1 MEPLLMRGKSRSRQA
16 QDFVPRN
23 SEDLLFPPLSQ
34 RPSTNLPHPL
44 TSFIGRS
51 SETAAVMQRLA
62 VSRLLTLTG
71 PGGCGKTRLALEV
84 AAGMQEHF
92 AHGVWYV
99 EFAALSDQALVPE
112 IVASTLGIPEHPE
125 RSLTATLLEYFH
137 PRELLLILDNCEHVI
152 TACARLAAVLL
163 GSCPQLQILATS
175 REAFTIAG
183 EITLPVFP
191 LTFPDPHELHEAKHL
206 PSVKQLKHYEAIQL
220 FLERATLALPSFTFT
235 EQNAPAIARICQRLD
250 GIPLAIELAAARLRV
265 LPVEQIAARLEKSF
279 QLLGGGSRAVPPR
292 QQTLQATMD
301 WSYDLLPSEEQ
312 HLFQRLTVFAG
323 SFTLEAAEAI
333 CGTGGLEQRE
343 VAGLLFNLVN
353 KSLLGV
359 EQRGGEARYR
369 LLETLRRYSQGK
381 LHASGQRAE
390 LCQRHSSWYL
400 TFAEQAASAL
410 FGVEQQVWLERLER
424 EHDNLRAALQWVLE
438 QSDAEAA
445 LRLANAL
452 WNFWHLHA
460 HLSEGRQWLEAV
472 LAQSDKESPL
482 QRAKALDGLGL
493 LASLQGEYERAR
505 RLHEESLALHREVEQ
520 GKQNGKLSMYPLYF
534 LGRVLSKQGN
544 YERSIPLLEESLT
557 RFREQGKQV
566 DSALVL
572 ACLGATCSQLGNYE
586 RAQTLLEESL
596 ALWQE
601 LGDKE
606 GVASS
611 LHKLGDA
618 LAQQG
623 NAEQATALLEHS
635 LALFRELGDKSGM
648 AAALRSLGFVA
659 LEQGDDRE
667 ARALLRE
674 SLMLAQEIGD
684 KGAIVKGLE
693 GLACAIGVHCR
704 GGDRGVARLLDN
716 VSAPANEEPTEGCA
730 LLAARLWS
738 AAAAVRHTIGAP
750 LAPAERRFYEPR
762 RAAVRARVNETTFRA
777 AWAEGQA
784 MSLEQAIACAHARQ
798 TEAHETVPRLAPEE
812 LPSPELRIF
821 ALGAAQVYRGERALA
836 PSDWTYI
843 KGRELLYY
851 LLCHRPRTREQ
862 IGLALWLDASP
873 AQLRSN
879 LRATLYHLRRA
890 LGRSDWI
897 LFDGEHYA
905 FNRSLP
911 YWFDVEAFENALAEV
926 QQAPAKPPV
935 QAVLSWEKALSLY
948 RGDFLEDVETGDWSV
963 LQREALRRRYLEA
976 LLVVGRA
983 RFAHEHYV
991 RAARAFLQL
1000 LSHDSYDETAHR
1012 ELMRCYARMGERGK
1026 ALRHYQGLFA
1036 QMRAELGWLPD
1047 PATTDLYERL
1057 RRGEQV

>member
-16 QDFVPRN
+16 QDAVPRN
-23 SEDLLFPPLSQ
+23 SEDLLFPPLSLQ
-34 RPSTNLPHPL
+34 PSTNLPHPL

-51 SETAAVMQRLA
+51 SETAKVTQRLA

-84 AAGMQEHF
+84 ASGVQEHF

-99 EFAALSDQALVPE
+99 ELAALSDQALVPE
-112 IVASTLGIPEHPE
+112 RVASTLGIREQPE
-125 RSLTATLLEYFH
+125 RSLSATLLEYFH

-152 TACARLAAVLL
+152 TACARLAADLL
-163 GSCPQLQILATS
+163 GSCPQLRILATS

-183 EITLPVFP
+183 EIALPVVP
-191 LTFPDPHELHEAKHL
+191 LTFPDLRELHEL
-206 PSVKQLKHYEAIQL
+206 ERTPSIEQLKHYEAIQL
-220 FLERATLALPSFTFT
+220 FLERASLALPTFTLT

-250 GIPLAIELAAARLRV
+250 GIPLAIELAAARVRV

-279 QLLGGGSRAVPPR
+279 HLLSGGNRTVPPR

-333 CGTGGLEQRE
+333 CTTGGLEQRE
-343 VAGLLFNLVN
+343 VAGLLFNLVT

-359 EQRGGEARYR
+359 EHRNGEARYR
-369 LLETLRRYSQGK
+369 LLETLRRYGQEK
-381 LHASGQRAE
+381 LHATGQGAE
-390 LCQRHSSWYL
+390 LCRRHRDWYL

-410 FGVEQQVWLERLER
+410 FGAEQQVWLERLEK
-424 EHDNLRAALQWVLE
+424 EHDNLRAALKRTLGQGN
-438 QSDAEAA
+438 AEAA

-460 HLSEGRQWLEAV
+460 HLSEGRKWLEAA
-472 LAQSDKESPL
+472 LAQSGTQPPL

-493 LASLQGEYERAR
+493 LASLQGDYGRAR
-505 RLHEESLALHREVEQ
+505 RLHEESLALHREEEQ
-520 GKQNGKLSMYPLYF
+520 GKLSMYPLYF
-534 LGRVLSKQGN
+534 LGRVLSKQSD

-557 RFREQGKQV
+557 RFRERGEQLY
-566 DSALVL
+566 SALVL

-586 RAQTLLEESL
+586 RAQALLGESQ

-618 LAQQG
+618 LGQQG
-623 NAEQATALLEHS
+623 NAEQATALLKHS
-635 LALFRELGDKSGM
+635 LALFRELGDKGGI
-648 AAALRSLGFVA
+648 AAALGSLGFVA
-659 LEQGDDRE
+659 LKQGDDRQ

-684 KGAIVKGLE
+684 KGAIVKALE
-693 GLACAIGVHCR
+693 GLACAIGVHCQGGER
-704 GGDRGVARLLDN
+704 GAARPLEE
-716 VSAPANEEPTEGCA
+716 VSAPDNEEPTEGCA

-738 AAAAVRHTIGAP
+738 AAEAVRHTMGAP
-750 LAPAERRFYEPR
+750 LAPAERLFYEPR
-762 RAAVRARVNETTFRA
+762 MAAVRARVNETTFLA

-784 MSLEQAIACAHARQ
+784 MPLEQAIACAHAGQ
-798 TEAHETVPRLAPEE
+798 TEAHEPVTHLSSEE

-836 PSDWTYI
+836 PSDWTYS

-862 IGLALWLDASP
+862 IGLALWPDASP

-911 YWFDVEAFENALAEV
+911 SWFDVEAFESALAEV

-948 RGDFLEDVETGDWSV
+948 RGDFLEDIETGDWSV

-983 RFAHEHYV
+983 HFAHEHYT
-991 RAARAFLQL
+991 RATRAFLRL
-1000 LSHDSYDETAHR
+1000 LGQDSYHETAHR

-1026 ALRHYQGLFA
+1026 GLQHYQALFT
-1036 QMRAELGWLPD
+1036 QMREELGFAPD

-1057 RRGEQV
+1057 RRGEQVY

>member
-1 MEPLLMRGKSRSRQA
+1 MEPLLMRGKSRSQQA
-16 QDFVPRN
+16 QDAVPRN
-23 SEDLLFPPLSQ
+23 SEDLLFPPLSLQ
-34 RPSTNLPHPL
+34 LSTNLPHPL
-44 TSFIGRS
+44 TSFIGRN
-51 SETAAVMQRLA
+51 SETAAVTQRLA

-99 EFAALSDQALVPE
+99 ELTALSDQALVPE
-112 IVASTLGIPEHPE
+112 TVALALGIREHPE

-152 TACARLAAVLL
+152 AACARLAADLL
-163 GSCPQLQILATS
+163 GSCPQLRILATS
-175 REAFTIAG
+175 REALTIAG
-183 EITLPVFP
+183 EIVLSVSP
-191 LTFPDPHELHEAKHL
+191 LTFPDLRELHEL
-206 PSVKQLKHYEAIQL
+206 GRTPSIKQLKHYEAIQL
-220 FLERATLALPSFTFT
+220 FLERASLALPSFTLT

-250 GIPLAIELAAARLRV
+250 GIPLAIELAAARVRV
-265 LPVEQIAARLEKSF
+265 LLVEQIAARLEKSF
-279 QLLGGGSRAVPPR
+279 HLLSGGSRAVPPR

-301 WSYDLLPSEEQ
+301 WSYDLLTSAEQ
-312 HLFQRLTVFAG
+312 SLFQRLTVFAG

-333 CGTGGLEQRE
+333 CTTGGLEQRE
-343 VAGLLFNLVN
+343 VAGLLFNLVT

-359 EQRGGEARYR
+359 EHRNGGARYR
-369 LLETLRRYSQGK
+369 LLETLRRYGQEK
-381 LHASGQRAE
+381 LHATGQGAE
-390 LCQRHSSWYL
+390 LCRRHRDWYL

-410 FGVEQQVWLERLER
+410 FGAEQQVWLERLEK
-424 EHDNLRAALQWVLE
+424 EHDNLRAALKRTLGQGN
-438 QSDAEAA
+438 AEAA

-460 HLSEGRQWLEAV
+460 HLSEGRQWLEAA
-472 LAQSDKESPL
+472 LAQSGRHPPL

-493 LASLQGEYERAR
+493 LASLQGDYERAR

-534 LGRVLSKQGN
+534 LGRVLSKQGD
-544 YERSIPLLEESLT
+544 YEQSIPLLEESLA

-572 ACLGATCSQLGNYE
+572 DCLGATCSQRGNYE
-586 RAQTLLEESL
+586 RAQALLEQSQ

-601 LGDKE
+601 LGDKA

-611 LHKLGDA
+611 LHKLGDT
-618 LAQQG
+618 LAQRG
-623 NAEQATALLEHS
+623 NAEQATALLEQS

-659 LEQGDDRE
+659 LEQGDDRK
-667 ARALLRE
+667 AKALLRE
-674 SLMLAQEIGD
+674 SLTLAQEIGD
-684 KGAIVKGLE
+684 KGAIVKALE
-693 GLACAIGVHCR
+693 GLACAIGVHCQ
-704 GGDRGVARLLDN
+704 GGDSGAARLLEE
-716 VSAPANEEPTEGCA
+716 VSAPDSEETLEGCA

-738 AAAAVRHTIGAP
+738 AAEALRHTMGAP
-750 LAPAERRFYEPR
+750 LAPAERLFYDPR
-762 RAAVRARVNETTFRA
+762 MAAVRARVNETNFLA

-784 MSLEQAIACAHARQ
+784 MPLEQAIACAHAGQ
-798 TEAHETVPRLAPEE
+798 TEAHEPVTHLSSEE

-836 PSDWTYI
+836 ASDWTYI

-862 IGLALWLDASP
+862 IGLALWPDASP

-905 FNRSLP
+905 FNHSLP
-911 YWFDVEAFENALAEV
+911 SWCDVEAFESALAEV
-926 QQAPAKPPV
+926 QQAPAKLPL
-935 QAVLSWEKALSLY
+935 QAVLSWETALSLY
-948 RGDFLEDVETGDWSV
+948 RGDFLEDIETGDWSV
-963 LQREALRRRYLEA
+963 LQREALRQRYLEA

-983 RFAHEHYV
+983 RFAHQHYI

-1000 LSHDSYDETAHR
+1000 LGHDSYHETAHR
-1012 ELMRCYARMGERGK
+1012 ELMRCYARMGERGRG
-1026 ALRHYQGLFA
+1026 LQHYQALFA
-1036 QMRAELGWLPD
+1036 QMREELGFAPD

-1057 RRGEQV
+1057 RRGEQI

>member
-1 MEPLLMRGKSRSRQA
+1 MEPLLMRGKSRSQQA
-16 QDFVPRN
+16 QDAVPRY
-23 SEDLLFPPLSQ
+23 SEDLLFPPLSLQ
-34 RPSTNLPHPL
+34 LSTNLPHPL
-44 TSFIGRS
+44 TSFIGRN
-51 SETAAVMQRLA
+51 SETAAVTQRLA

-99 EFAALSDQALVPE
+99 ELTALSDQALVPE
-112 IVASTLGIPEHPE
+112 TVASALGIRGHPE

-152 TACARLAAVLL
+152 AACARLAADLL
-163 GSCPQLQILATS
+163 GSCPQLRILATS
-175 REAFTIAG
+175 REALTIAG
-183 EITLPVFP
+183 EIVLSVSP
-191 LTFPDPHELHEAKHL
+191 LTFPDLRELHEL
-206 PSVKQLKHYEAIQL
+206 GRTPSIKQLKHYEAIQL
-220 FLERATLALPSFTFT
+220 FLERASLALPSFTLT

-250 GIPLAIELAAARLRV
+250 GIPLAIELAAARVRV

-279 QLLGGGSRAVPPR
+279 HLLSGGSRAVPPR

-301 WSYDLLPSEEQ
+301 WSYDLLTSAEQ
-312 HLFQRLTVFAG
+312 SLFQRLTVFAG

-333 CGTGGLEQRE
+333 CTTGGLEQRE
-343 VAGLLFNLVN
+343 VAGLLFNLVT

-359 EQRGGEARYR
+359 EHRNGEARYR
-369 LLETLRRYSQGK
+369 LLETLRRYGQEK
-381 LHASGQRAE
+381 LHATGQGAE
-390 LCQRHSSWYL
+390 LCRRHRDWYL

-410 FGVEQQVWLERLER
+410 FGAEQQVWLERLEK
-424 EHDNLRAALQWVLE
+424 EHDNLRAALKRTLGQGN
-438 QSDAEAA
+438 AEAA

-460 HLSEGRQWLEAV
+460 HLSEGRQWLEAA
-472 LAQSDKESPL
+472 LAQSGRHPPL

-493 LASLQGEYERAR
+493 LASLQGDYERAR

-534 LGRVLSKQGN
+534 LGRVLSKQGD
-544 YERSIPLLEESLT
+544 YEQSIPLLEESLA
-557 RFREQGKQV
+557 RIREQGKQV

-572 ACLGATCSQLGNYE
+572 DCLGATCNQRGNYE
-586 RAQTLLEESL
+586 RAQALLEQSQ

-601 LGDKE
+601 LEDKA

-611 LHKLGDA
+611 LHKLGDT
-618 LAQQG
+618 LAQRG
-623 NAEQATALLEHS
+623 NAEQATALLEQS

-659 LEQGDDRE
+659 LEQGDDRK
-667 ARALLRE
+667 AKALLRE
-674 SLMLAQEIGD
+674 SLTLAQEIGD
-684 KGAIVKGLE
+684 KGAIVKALE
-693 GLACAIGVHCR
+693 GLACAIGMHCQ
-704 GGDRGVARLLDN
+704 GGDSGAARLLEE
-716 VSAPANEEPTEGCA
+716 VSAPDNEETLEGCA

-738 AAAAVRHTIGAP
+738 AAEALRHTMGAP
-750 LAPAERRFYEPR
+750 LAPAERLFYEPR
-762 RAAVRARVNETTFRA
+762 MAAVRARVNETNFLA

-784 MSLEQAIACAHARQ
+784 MPLEQAIACAHAGQ
-798 TEAHETVPRLAPEE
+798 MEAHEPVTHLSSEE
-812 LPSPELRIF
+812 PPSPELRIF

-836 PSDWTYI
+836 ASDWTYI

-862 IGLALWLDASP
+862 IGLALWPDASP

-905 FNRSLP
+905 FNHSLP
-911 YWFDVEAFENALAEV
+911 YWFDVEAFESALAEV
-926 QQAPAKPPV
+926 QQAPAKPPL
-935 QAVLSWEKALSLY
+935 QAVLSWETALSLY
-948 RGDFLEDVETGDWSV
+948 RGDFLEDIEMGDWSV
-963 LQREALRRRYLEA
+963 LQREALRQRYLEA
-976 LLVVGRA
+976 LLVVGWA
-983 RFAHEHYV
+983 RFAHEHYI

-1000 LSHDSYDETAHR
+1000 LGHDSYHETAHR
-1012 ELMRCYARMGERGK
+1012 ELMRCYARMGERGRG
-1026 ALRHYQGLFA
+1026 LQHYQALFA
-1036 QMRAELGWLPD
+1036 QMREELGFAPD

-1057 RRGEQV
+1057 RRGEQI